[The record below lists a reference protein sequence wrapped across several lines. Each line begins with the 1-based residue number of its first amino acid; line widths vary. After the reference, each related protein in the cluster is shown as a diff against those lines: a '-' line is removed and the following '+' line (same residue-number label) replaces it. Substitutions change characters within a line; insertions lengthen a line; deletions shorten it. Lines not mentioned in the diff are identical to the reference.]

1 MKALFTIRTILVMTS
16 LFLLVSA
23 LPARGDVVL
32 GLGNITATG
41 DAGTILT
48 LTYNAVAYDTN
59 DLVLGET
66 KIYNGGVEANS
77 TYPPPGADDFDFNQ
91 TVHSL
96 DGLTHLET
104 MFNGLYTVFFVF
116 ENNGND
122 DANWYGIDANDNL
135 TTGVWVDA
143 SATAVDT
150 GYNTGVGNQNLK
162 GYVFTT
168 DVPSKGIRIEGRGFD
183 AYSISALPE
192 PGAITLLALGG
203 LGVLLR
209 RRRRA

>member
-1 MKALFTIRTILVMTS
+1 MLEPEIGRITFTTFEGVKVVGK
-16 LFLLVSA
+16 FLS
-23 LPARGDVVL
+23 GSI
-32 GLGNITATG
+32 G
-41 DAGTILT
+41 
-48 LTYNAVAYDTN
+48 
-59 DLVLGET
+59 
-66 KIYNGGVEANS
+66 
-77 TYPPPGADDFDFNQ
+77 
-91 TVHSL
+91 
-96 DGLTHLET
+96 
-104 MFNGLYTVFFVF
+104 
-116 ENNGND
+116 
-122 DANWYGIDANDNL
+122 NDNL

-168 DVPSKGIRIEGRGFD
+168 DVGCKGIRIEGQGFD